1 MTAPRRIFVGDIQGC
16 LHELERLLEL
26 VAFRPGL
33 DELHPVG
40 DLVNRGPDSLG
51 VLRLLVSVEAGG
63 VLGNHDAHL
72 LRVAAGDRRP
82 GPRDTFHD
90 VLDAH
95 DRDSLLAWLAARPVL
110 REWSD
115 VILVHA
121 GLHPAWTRAAGEH
134 GSLARR
140 FDCTSAG
147 EAAEDA
153 RRFAITVRY
162 CAEDGTL
169 PPADWPPPADPFR
182 AWFEFFPG
190 HPHERRTVVFGH
202 WARLGL
208 VNRAQLRG
216 LDTGCVW
223 GKRLTAWIAEEDQ
236 LVSVEAR
243 RAYSIHRE

>member
-16 LHELERLLEL
+16 RDELERLLEL
-26 VAFRPGL
+26 VAFRPRR

-51 VLRLLVSVEAGG
+51 VLRLLASVDAGG

-72 LRVAAGDRRP
+72 LRVAAGERPP

-90 VLDAH
+90 VLEAD
-95 DRDSLLAWLAARPVL
+95 DRDSLLAWLGARPVL

-121 GLHPAWTRAAGEH
+121 GLHPAWTRGGPTPGVLE
-134 GSLARR
+134 RR
-140 FDCTSAG
+140 FDRAVAG
-147 EAAEDA
+147 ATAD
-153 RRFAITVRY
+153 RDRHFAITVRY
-162 CAEDGTL
+162 CAQDGRR
-169 PPADWPPPADPFR
+169 PDSDWPEPGEPYRP
-182 AWFEFFPG
+182 WFDFLPS
-190 HPHERRTVVFGH
+190 HERERPTVVFGH

-208 VNRAQLRG
+208 VARPHLRG

-223 GKRLTAWIAEEDQ
+223 GKRLTAWIAEEDR
-236 LVSVEAR
+236 LVSVAAR
-243 RAYSIHRE
+243 RTYSVHRA